1 MADDADAQ
9 PDAAAQWAQWSQM
22 VQQQQQQQAGGGAT
36 AEGAQQTAQQ
46 QQMAYMYQQQMAMA
60 QMMVRARGR
69 VVWRRWS
76 RAHGEGSVGDVSRC
90 VLCAVHREVCAGG
103 HHAFPVVGLQW
114 AQRNTEE
121 HRESWSFSPPLPV
134 LPSRGPT
141 ICNPCFQHRKS
152 SHGWHTPIIRVRAAP
167 VSPPST
173 AYTWDLGTP
182 LQPPRARSPPRPSF
196 AAPVHPPFRPYISD
210 HPPTT
215 PRDPSP
221 SPPSPDQQMA
231 QDGGSG
237 GGDDARKALPSSTM
251 EEEPIYVNRR
261 QYVIR
266 REDALRESAVC

>member
-1 MADDADAQ
+1 MTLAGSPSAALMGKSDLRSNLFSKLFRVSISAPMADDADAQ

-114 AQRNTEE
+114 AQRNTELE
-121 HRESWSFSPPLPV
+121 LELLAASP
-134 LPSRGPT
+134 
-141 ICNPCFQHRKS
+141 CS
-152 SHGWHTPIIRVRAAP
+152 SITRAN
-167 VSPPST
+167 
-173 AYTWDLGTP
+173 DL
-182 LQPPRARSPPRPSF
+182 
-196 AAPVHPPFRPYISD
+196 
-210 HPPTT
+210 
-215 PRDPSP
+215 
-221 SPPSPDQQMA
+221 
-231 QDGGSG
+231 
-237 GGDDARKALPSSTM
+237 
-251 EEEPIYVNRR
+251 
-261 QYVIR
+261 
-266 REDALRESAVC
+266 